1 MTPEW
6 MHVRTADGVVHAFR
20 RRQDGGPRWI
30 AACGARLWLPEA
42 VRRDGGVVRVDET
55 VDCMSCV
62 VHEARR

>member
-1 MTPEW
+1 VTPEW
-6 MHVRTADGVVHAFR
+6 MHVRTADGVAHAFR

-30 AACGARLWLPEA
+30 AACGARLWLPGWGR
-42 VRRDGGVVRVDET
+42 VRIDEI